1 MFTYR
6 FVFRGRTAVN
16 QIDRLAEI
24 AVSGPPARTFTYRLP
39 NGSDRPQNG
48 QRVLVPFGSTRQVG
62 FYLGPGTPKPGVT
75 IKSVI
80 RSLDGQSY
88 FSDELLRL
96 CLWIADYYFA
106 NPADCLTAALPGVF
120 SSARSMRYVWRAED
134 DQVHHLLGR
143 KIKPGKAVS
152 DEVLQKI
159 KSVKGLLRRLLEQM
173 VIAEDW
179 LDSPAQV
186 RRPTGYRMTD
196 HDAFVPFF
204 SRRKTKPDPFDG
216 VRTRPELRAAG
227 WSDYIVRQAL
237 EAKLLQPVFSDESRD
252 VLDFIKPRTDIGG
265 ISLNSEQQQVVDGIS
280 DVLSTGFS
288 SHLLHGVTGSGKTIV
303 YCHLCRQ
310 VIDNGSTAL
319 VLTPEIALAG
329 STLAYFRG
337 FFPDQVTIVHS
348 AMTESE
354 RLESWRGIRS
364 GRFKVVIGPRS
375 ALFAP
380 AVNLGIIV
388 VDEEHD
394 PSYKQDNPAPRFHGR
409 DAAIM
414 RARINNIPVLL
425 GSASPSFESYHNAQS
440 GRYRL
445 LRLTKRPREAKL
457 PTVRLV
463 DMRTDRLKGDLG
475 FFSLALK
482 QQIEKRLDNDEQV
495 ILYLNRRGHSPQV
508 KCTTCG
514 HVPRCRQCQVNLT
527 YHKVGR
533 KMSCHYCGRVEA
545 TPSRCPKCHSDDL
558 IFLGAGTQKVEESI
572 PRLLDSAKVVR
583 LDSDT
588 ASGRK
593 RAYQILSDFA
603 AKKSS
608 LLLGTQMV
616 TKGLDFPGVT
626 LVGVLSADLSL
637 DLPDFRAS
645 EKTFARLLQVSGRAG
660 RADQPGEVLI
670 QTFYPD
676 SDLIDD
682 AARQDYES
690 FFHRE
695 IEKRRELDFPPFSRL
710 VNFTL
715 SGKDESKLQK
725 AALEFRDRLLKQIK
739 IAGLK
744 RLTPLGPAPCPM
756 YRLRGNFRRHLFVK
770 THQMVKLVKMLR
782 EWDLTE
788 PRFKLPTSIRLTVDV
803 DADDMM

>member
-1 MFTYR
+1 M
-6 FVFRGRTAVN
+6 N
-16 QIDRLAEI
+16 QTDRLAEV
-24 AVSGPPARTFTYRLP
+24 AVSGPLARTFTYRLP
-39 NGSDRPQNG
+39 NGADLPQNG
-48 QRVLVPFGSTRQVG
+48 QRVLVPFGRTRQVG
-62 FYLGPGTPKPGVT
+62 FYLGRGTPKPGVT
-75 IKSVI
+75 IKSII
-80 RSLDGQSY
+80 RLLDGQSY
-88 FSDELLRL
+88 FSDELFRL

-106 NPADCLTAALPGVF
+106 NPSDCLAAALPGVF
-120 SSARSMRYVWRAED
+120 KSARSARYIWRAED
-134 DQVHHLLGR
+134 NEVNQLLGL
-143 KIKPGKAVS
+143 KIKPGRNVS
-152 DEVLQKI
+152 DEAIRKI
-159 KSVKGLLRRLLEQM
+159 KSVKGMLARLLAHT
-173 VIAEDW
+173 VIEEDW
-179 LDSPAQV
+179 LESPAKV
-186 RRPTGYRMTD
+186 RRPTAYRMAD
-196 HDAFVPFF
+196 NEAFVRFF
-204 SRRKTKPDPFDG
+204 SRRKTELEPFDS
-216 VRTRPELRAAG
+216 VRTRAELKASG
-227 WSDYIVRQAL
+227 WSDYLIR
-237 EAKLLQPVFSDESRD
+237 EATKAELLLPVFGDDSGN

-265 ISLNSEQQQVVDGIS
+265 ISLNSEQQQVVDRVS
-280 DVLSTGFS
+280 DQLNTGFS

-303 YCHLCRQ
+303 YCYLCQ
-310 VIDNGSTAL
+310 KVIDSGSTAL

-337 FFPDQVTIVHS
+337 FFDDQVTIVHS

-380 AVNLGIIV
+380 VVNLGLIV

-414 RARINNIPVLL
+414 RARINDIPILL

-440 GRYRL
+440 GRFQL
-445 LRLTKRPREAKL
+445 LRLTKRPGDAKL

-463 DMRTDRLKGDLG
+463 DMRTDRLRGDLG
-475 FFSLALK
+475 FFSFTLK
-482 QQIEKRLDNDEQV
+482 QQIERRLDNSEQV
-495 ILYLNRRGHSPQV
+495 ILYLNRRGHSPLV
-508 KCTTCG
+508 KCADCG
-514 HVPRCRQCQVNLT
+514 HVPRCVHCQVNMT
-527 YHKVGR
+527 YHKVGH

-545 TPSRCPKCHSDDL
+545 TPNQCPKCRGDDMM
-558 IFLGAGTQKVEESI
+558 FLGAGTQKVEESI
-572 PRLLDSAKVVR
+572 PRLLDSARVAR

-588 ASGRK
+588 ASGRR
-593 RAYQILSDFA
+593 RAYQILSSFA
-603 AKKSS
+603 SKESN

-660 RADQPGEVLI
+660 RAEQPGEVLI

-682 AARQDYES
+682 AARQDYVS
-690 FFHRE
+690 FYNRE
-695 IEKRRELDFPPFSRL
+695 IEKRRDLDYPPFSRL

-725 AALEFRDRLLKQIK
+725 AALEFRDRLLEHINS
-739 IAGLK
+739 AALK

-770 THQMVKLVKMLR
+770 THQVVKFVKMLR
-782 EWDLTE
+782 DWDLSE
-788 PRFKLPTSIRLTVDV
+788 PRFKLPSTIKLTVDI